1 MPTPIPIEQRRI
13 HIWVTG
19 RVQGVGFRAFV
30 IDVAEQLTL
39 TGWVRNVGHETVE
52 AVAEGPYEKLNRFSE
67 IVKAGPRAGRVD
79 DARIEWE
86 DPSGEFT
93 DFHIRN
99 SG

>member
-30 IDVAEQLTL
+30 IDVAEQLML

-52 AVAEGPYEKLNRFSE
+52 AVAEGSTERLSKFAEK
-67 IVKAGPRAGRVD
+67 VHTGPRVGRVD